1 MSAEIETERL
11 KDVVRDIGERIV
23 VQLERIAGS
32 LDALS
37 DLAELMAER
46 QADAAAEE
54 EEDDD

>member
-11 KDVVRDIGERIV
+11 KDVVRDIG
-23 VQLERIAGS
+23 ERIAGS